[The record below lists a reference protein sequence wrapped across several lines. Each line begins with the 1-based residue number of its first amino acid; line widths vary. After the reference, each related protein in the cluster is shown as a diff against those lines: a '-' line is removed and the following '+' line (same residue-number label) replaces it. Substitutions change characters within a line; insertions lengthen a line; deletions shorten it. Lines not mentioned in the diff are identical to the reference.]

1 MTARTDTRASKTSQ
15 VAKSRSNAIRVLV
28 ADDHGIVLEGLA
40 AIIRR
45 QPDMAVVGQADDG
58 QKAVALWRKLRPDV
72 TLLDLRMPNLD
83 GVGAMALIRKEDPSA
98 RVVVLTTFDTDEE
111 IFRAIKG
118 GARAYLLKDSRRDEL
133 LLCIRRVHA
142 GETWLGPRIAAKLA
156 SRIGTDPLTTRE
168 TEALELLVKGSSNRE
183 IATALGV
190 SETTVKSH
198 LKSIFMKLGVSSR
211 TEAIAEAVQRG
222 LVHL

>member
-1 MTARTDTRASKTSQ
+1 
-15 VAKSRSNAIRVLV
+15 VLV
-28 ADDHGIVLEGLA
+28 ADDHGVVLEGLA

-45 QPDMAVVGQADDG
+45 QPDMVVVGQADDG
-58 QKAVALWRKLRPDV
+58 EKAVALWKKLRPDV

-83 GVGAMALIRKEDPSA
+83 GVGAMGLIRNEDPSA

-118 GARAYLLKDSRRDEL
+118 GARAYLLKDAARDEL
-133 LLCIRRVHA
+133 LHCIRRVHT
-142 GETWLGPRIAAKLA
+142 GETWVEPRIAAKLA
-156 SRIGTDPLTTRE
+156 GRIGTDPLTARE
-168 TEALELLVKGSSNRE
+168 TDALELLAKGSSNRE
-183 IATALGV
+183 IATALNV

-198 LKSIFMKLGVSSR
+198 LKNIFLKLNVSSR

-222 LVHL
+222 LVRL